1 MKEPQGFPTFW
12 EIWRPHA
19 RKTDGRKL
27 ARETFAKHVRSG
39 ADAEDIIHGA
49 AWFLRTMKERDR
61 EFIPLSSTW
70 MNRGTYEDDCIL
82 ERQRIAAILER
93 ERNAAM
99 EQVKRLDNVVQMN
112 PPRPSEAE
120 RAAHVERMRAKLRGN
135 A

>member
-1 MKEPQGFPTFW
+1 MKKAEPPFFPDFW
-12 EIWRPHA
+12 SLWRPHA

-27 ARETFAKHVRSG
+27 ARETFAKHVRAG
-39 ADAEDIIHGA
+39 ADPEDIVLGA

-70 MNRGTYEDDCIL
+70 MNRGSYEDDCIL
-82 ERQRIAAILER
+82 ERQRIAA
-93 ERNAAM
+93 M
-99 EQVKRLDNVVQMN
+99 EQAKRPDNVVQMTH
-112 PPRPSEAE
+112 PRPSEEE

>member
-39 ADAEDIIHGA
+39 ADPEDIILGA

-70 MNRGTYEDDCIL
+70 MNRGSYEDDCIL
-82 ERQRIAAILER
+82 ERQRIAAI
-93 ERNAAM
+93 
-99 EQVKRLDNVVQMN
+99 EQAKRPDNVVQMTQ
-112 PPRPSEAE
+112 PRPSEAE